1 MLVYTS
7 LPELRGAIVYED
19 AFFKNPLHI
28 HYNLEINYVQNG
40 TRTAVIGGQRY
51 TAEAGGLLIIFPYQL
66 HEYPYDREGAGFSF
80 FVNPENLPQ
89 CSDKLLGY
97 LPVSPYIPPDRLP
110 PRMKTMLELIIGTPE
125 QTDRY
130 RRQGPISS
138 ALCAAFTA
146 EMLMT
151 VPLVPNPRVC
161 GSDTER
167 MLTIC
172 MEHCADPEFSLDTLA
187 NTIGMS
193 RRTVSR
199 FFNDRMGIS
208 FPKFMSM
215 LRIHRSIELMR
226 EGHSVL
232 ETAMICGFGSV
243 RSFNRVFSDEYGMP
257 PREYVRQMTDNSRK

>member
-1 MLVYTS
+1 MLIYTS
-7 LPELRGAIVYED
+7 LPELRGATVYRD
-19 AFFKNPLHI
+19 YFYKNPIHI
-28 HYNLEINYVQNG
+28 HYNLELIYGLNG
-40 TRTAVIGGQRY
+40 IRTAIVSGKKYIVEPR
-51 TAEAGGLLIIFPYQL
+51 GLLILFPYQL
-66 HEYPYDREGAGFSF
+66 HEYPASGEGDGYGFV
-80 FVNPENLPQ
+80 VNPQKLPE
-89 CSDKLLGY
+89 CADTLLEY
-97 LPVSPYIPPDRLP
+97 LPESPYIPPDQLSE
-110 PRMKTMLELIIGTPE
+110 RMKSIIELITTTPE
-125 QTDRY
+125 QEDQY
-130 RRQGPISS
+130 RRRGPISN
-138 ALCAAFTA
+138 ALCCALTLELLA
-146 EMLMT
+146 T

-167 MLTIC
+167 MLSIC

-187 NTIGMS
+187 NTVGMS

-215 LRIHRSIELMR
+215 LRMHRSVELIR

-232 ETAMICGFGSV
+232 ETAMICGLGSV